1 MTPEIEEQVQ
11 QALAATLHD
20 YMVTRQTLSP
30 DFMEILARQIAVEM
44 RPLVD
49 DMVRHVFREMQY
61 QYQRGYESQLDRER
75 YAAKVSA
82 MQTMPP
88 KGWPKGWPNI

>member
-20 YMVTRQTLSP
+20 YLVTRQTLSS
-30 DFMEILARQIAVEM
+30 DFMQILARQIAVEM
-44 RPLVD
+44 LPLVE

-61 QYQRGYESQLDRER
+61 MQYMQQREYEEQKARER
-75 YAAKVSA
+75 YAAKVHA
-82 MQTMPP
+82 MKTMS
-88 KGWPKGWPNI
+88 PKGWPNL